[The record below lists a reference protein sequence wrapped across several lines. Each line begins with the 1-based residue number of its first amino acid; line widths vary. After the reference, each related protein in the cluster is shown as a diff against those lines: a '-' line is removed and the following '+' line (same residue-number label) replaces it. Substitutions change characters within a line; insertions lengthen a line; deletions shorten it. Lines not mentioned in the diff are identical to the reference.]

1 MIFRTSDEGTSIL
14 EEIYNAGNHCKK
26 KGKPCMRWME
36 DIKSVTGLSVNDKS
50 VSERQEKVAL
60 ISKQHSQEEETD
72 QCLIQEEGSGEL
84 LLQECCLLHPQ
95 ASSGVLEPRQ
105 SSSASNIEQLKLKTV
120 IPDK

>member
-50 VSERQEKVAL
+50 VSERQENVEL
-60 ISKQHSQEEETD
+60 ISEQHSQDEKTD
-72 QCLIQEEGSGEL
+72 QYLFQGDGMGKPL
-84 LLQECCLLHPQ
+84 L
-95 ASSGVLEPRQ
+95 
-105 SSSASNIEQLKLKTV
+105 
-120 IPDK
+120 